1 MCCRHKKQDN
11 VGATLHGIINYLS
24 GENALLKNII
34 SGKERVALDMKTLS
48 HFHPLKMKA
57 FVSPAWR
64 LVFNSPSYAELPLQ
78 NSNAIFFPHICLS
91 KWG

>member
-34 SGKERVALDMKTLS
+34 SGKKRVALGMKKSS
-48 HFHPLKMKA
+48 HFHPLKMRA
-57 FVSPAWR
+57 FFNPA
-64 LVFNSPSYAELPLQ
+64 
-78 NSNAIFFPHICLS
+78 
-91 KWG
+91 